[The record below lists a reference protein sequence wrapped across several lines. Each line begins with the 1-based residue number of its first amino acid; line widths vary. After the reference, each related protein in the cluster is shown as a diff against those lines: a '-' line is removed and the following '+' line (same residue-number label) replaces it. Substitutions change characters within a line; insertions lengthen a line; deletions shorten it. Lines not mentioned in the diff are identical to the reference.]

1 MTLRASSLLL
11 LIIFVC
17 VAVRADSWMLPEKRK
32 YYSADKKYCV
42 EVIPKKLESQLA
54 FFEDKSAGRNDAG
67 AAKGVKN
74 NRAKAIVYFRGSI
87 GYSKTA
93 EFPLLNEVS
102 PVNALISGD
111 GRYVVTFDNWH
122 MVGYGDNVVVIYR
135 ADGTLIR
142 KFSLDDLFTEG
153 DIRSFKHTVS
163 SIWWGDNHYIDDKKQ
178 ILHLKAGD
186 PERTREVTIDLKNGN
201 PLEPKRDLFPETQ
214 IVPKVEFE
222 LADAPG
228 PSVDGPVCT
237 ASDTKFDLSS
247 AARIPSQQLRS
258 KFKRL
263 TLPGYPPIA
272 VAARVEGKVV
282 VEVLVSKTGELM
294 CARTL
299 TGHPLLTGT
308 TLKAVKLWEF
318 EPVETSEG
326 SSSVVSTFAIVF
338 KLR

>member
-1 MTLRASSLLL
+1 
-11 LIIFVC
+11 
-17 VAVRADSWMLPEKRK
+17 MLPVKRK

-67 AAKGVKN
+67 AAKGVRN

-87 GYSKTA
+87 GYSKTS

-102 PVNALISGD
+102 PVDALISGD

-122 MVGYGDNVVVIYR
+122 MMGYGDNVVVIYR
-135 ADGTLIR
+135 SDGTLIR
-142 KFSLDDLFTEG
+142 KFSLEDLFTDA
-153 DIRSFKHTVS
+153 DIQSFKHSVS

-186 PERTREVTIDLKNGN
+186 QERTREVTIDLKTGN
-201 PLEPKRDLFPETQ
+201 PLEPKRDLFPQTQ
-214 IVPKVEFE
+214 VIPKIELE
-222 LADAPG
+222 LADVPDNPSPG
-228 PSVDGPVCT
+228 EPVCT
-237 ASDTKFDLSS
+237 ASDTRFDLTD
-247 AARIPSQQLRS
+247 ATRIPSPQLRS

-272 VAARVEGKVV
+272 VAGRAKGKVV
-282 VEVLVSKTGELM
+282 VEVLVSKTGELI

-299 TGHPLLTGT
+299 TGLPLFTGG
-308 TLKAVKLWEF
+308 TLRAVKLWEF
-318 EPVETSEG
+318 EPIETSEG
-326 SSSVVSTFAIVF
+326 SSKVVSTFAITF